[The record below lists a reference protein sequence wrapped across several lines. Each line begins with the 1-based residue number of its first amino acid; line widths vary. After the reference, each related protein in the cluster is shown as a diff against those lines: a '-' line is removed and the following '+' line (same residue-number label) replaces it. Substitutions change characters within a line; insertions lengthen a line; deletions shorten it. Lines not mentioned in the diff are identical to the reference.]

1 MHKRMAATF
10 LLALVLLL
18 VPSVALAD
26 DVSASDTTWGSDG
39 GTTTMNVTSDVELS
53 NRVEVKGTVTLN
65 LGENT
70 TLTATKGIT
79 VNNGNTLV
87 IEGTGKLIATGG
99 VAESNDRRG
108 LSGIGGSF
116 GSGTGTITINGG
128 DITATGGSGYTGFI
142 DDSGGAGI
150 GGSASGNFAREAWG
164 GTITIAGGTVTA
176 TGGSGDGYGGAGIG
190 GGNGGSCN
198 VTITGGTVTATGGA
212 NAADIGGG
220 NASPHPAD
228 TGITINIQG
237 GTVKATGAGI
247 GSGYFASNPGDLS
260 ITLGWNKATDSITA
274 KFCSADTIAAN
285 KIHLSDNMPFSRT
298 DDTTHKRIETS
309 DLIDLEQPISIV
321 PSALVKFDA
330 DGGTPAPAVQAV
342 PIGGKASEPTDI
354 TKEGYIID
362 GWYKGDA
369 KYDFSAAVTDSI
381 DLKARWTKVH
391 TVTFKSNGG
400 SDVATQ
406 TVEYGKQATK
416 PDDPTRSKHRFDGW
430 FLDDKLTEAYEFS
443 KSVTSDL
450 TLYAKWTQLATL
462 TFDLAGGTLD
472 GQTGTLTVEAA
483 IGDTIKLP
491 AEPTRAGYNFKF
503 WKGSEHPAGADY
515 KVEGDHEFTAEWERA
530 AYTITF
536 DANGGSGEMDPQTVK
551 TGSEAALAANKFTL
565 DGYTFSGWNTQS
577 DGKGTFYKDEDT
589 VNPADDMT
597 LYAQWEKEGGERG
610 DYPSPIMGNSRKG
623 TFTSTSE
630 EITYTVSQ
638 AVPDYA
644 TSLRTW
650 VDLEDVLYLTSDD
663 VVVWTDG
670 GQMLDSDV
678 ARVLIDG
685 QRVTVTVDDATS
697 LRGKTLYF
705 SYNAK
710 LYSDADLSPYMN
722 SKGDTASVPY
732 QAHTVF
738 DGNEGD
744 VKHSKTEYVNFRV
757 SKTSKTSS
765 GTSTKAASSK
775 GSTLAKTGD
784 PTSLVSAAIT
794 AIGGTGFVFAGRKR
808 R

>member
-26 DVSASDTTWGSDG
+26 DVTANDVTWGSDG
-39 GTTTMNVTSDVELS
+39 GTTTMDVTSDVELS
-53 NRVEVKGTVTLN
+53 NRVEVKGTVTLV

-70 TLTATKGIT
+70 TLTATQGIT

-87 IEGTGKLIATGG
+87 IEGTGKLIAIGG
-99 VAESNDRRG
+99 VDATYTRRG
-108 LSGIGGSF
+108 LSGIGGNYGF
-116 GSGTGTITINGG
+116 GTGTITINGG
-128 DITATGGSGYTGFI
+128 NITATGGSGNTDHN

-150 GGSASGNFAREAWG
+150 GGSASGNFASEAWG
-164 GTITIAGGTVTA
+164 GTISITGGMVTA

-190 GGNGGSCN
+190 GGNGGGCN
-198 VTITGGTVTATGGA
+198 LTITGGTVTATGGA

-220 NASPHPAD
+220 NASPHPND
-228 TGITINIQG
+228 TGIVIIIQG

-247 GSGYFASNPGDLS
+247 GSGYLASPTGDLS
-260 ITLGWNKATDSITA
+260 IKLGWTNATDSITA
-274 KFCSADTIAAN
+274 RFCSADAIAASKISLTGN
-285 KIHLSDNMPFSRT
+285 KPFSRA
-298 DDTTHKRIETS
+298 DDTTHKRIEPS
-309 DLIDLEQPISIV
+309 DLIGLEHPIKIL
-321 PSALVKFDA
+321 PSALVTCDA
-330 DGGTPAPAVQAV
+330 DGGTPTPAVQAV
-342 PIGGKASEPTDI
+342 PFGGRASEPIGT
-354 TKEGYIID
+354 TKEGYKID
-362 GWYKGDA
+362 GWYNGNA
-369 KYDFSAAVTDSI
+369 KYDFSAAVTNDLT
-381 DLKARWTKVH
+381 LKAHWTKVH

-406 TVEYGKQATK
+406 TVEDGKQVTK
-416 PDDPTRSKHRFDGW
+416 PDDPTRSKYRFDGW
-430 FLDDKLTEAYEFS
+430 YLDDKLTEVYDFS
-443 KSVTSDL
+443 KPVTGDL
-450 TLYAKWTQLATL
+450 TLYAKWTQLAAL

-472 GQTGTLTVEAA
+472 GQTGKVTVEAV

-491 AEPTRAGYNFKF
+491 AAPTRTGYNFKC
-503 WKGSEHPAGADY
+503 WKGSEYPAGYDNY
-515 KVEGDHEFTAEWERA
+515 KVDGDHEFTAEWERA

-536 DANGGSGEMDPQTVK
+536 DANGGSGEMDPQTVEM
-551 TGSEAALAANKFTL
+551 GSEATLAANKFTR
-565 DGYTFSGWNTQS
+565 DGYAFSGWNTQS
-577 DGKGTFYKDEDT
+577 DGKGTSYKDKDT
-589 VNPADDMT
+589 VNPTDDMT

-623 TFTSTSE
+623 TFTSISE

-670 GQMLDSDV
+670 GQVLDSNV
-678 ARVLIDG
+678 TRVSIDG

-722 SKGDTASVPY
+722 SKGDMASVPY

-757 SKTSKTSS
+757 SKTSS
-765 GTSTKAASSK
+765 GTSTKAASTK

>member
-1 MHKRMAATF
+1 MYKRMAVTF
-10 LLALVLLL
+10 LFALVLLL

-26 DVSASDTTWGSDG
+26 NVAPTDTTWGSDG
-39 GTTTMNVTSDVELS
+39 GTTTMDVASDVELA

-65 LGENT
+65 LGENYS
-70 TLTATKGIT
+70 LNATKGIT
-79 VNNGNTLV
+79 VNDGNTLI

-99 VAESNDRRG
+99 VGGPNDRRG
-108 LSGIGGSF
+108 LSGIGGSYENP
-116 GSGTGTITINGG
+116 TGAITINGG
-128 DITATGGSGYTGFI
+128 DIAATGGSGDTDFN

-150 GGSASGNFAREAWG
+150 GGSASGDSVRDAWG
-164 GTITIAGGTVTA
+164 GTITITGGTVTA

-190 GGNGGSCN
+190 GGNGGGCD
-198 VTITGGTVTATGGA
+198 VTITGGTVSATGGA

-220 NASPHPAD
+220 NASPHQTD
-228 TGITINIQG
+228 SITINIQG
-237 GTVKATGAGI
+237 GTVNATGAGI
-247 GSGYFASNPGDLS
+247 GSGYSAPPTGALS
-260 ITLGWNKATDSITA
+260 ITLGWTKATDSITA
-274 KFCSADTIAAN
+274 KSCNATAIAAD
-285 KIHLSDNMPFSRT
+285 KIHLSDDKPFSRT
-298 DDTTHKRIETS
+298 GDTTHKRIEPS
-309 DLIDLEQPISIV
+309 DLVGLEQPISIV
-321 PSALVKFDA
+321 PSALVTFIA
-330 DGGTPAPAVQAV
+330 DGGTPAPDVQAV
-342 PIGGKASEPTDI
+342 PFGGQASEPTDI
-354 TKEGYIID
+354 TKEGYRID
-362 GWYKGDA
+362 GWYNGDA

-381 DLKARWTKVH
+381 ELKARWTKVH

-400 SDVATQ
+400 SDVVTQ
-406 TVEYGKQATK
+406 TVEDGKQATE
-416 PDDPTRSKHRFDGW
+416 PDDPTRSKYRFDGW
-430 FLDDKLTEAYEFS
+430 FSDDKLTEAYDFS
-443 KSVTSDL
+443 KSVTGDL

-472 GQTGTLTVEAA
+472 GQTGKVTVDAA

-491 AEPTRAGYNFKF
+491 AAPTRAGYNFKF
-503 WKGSEHPAGADY
+503 WKGSEYAAGASY

-536 DANGGSGEMDPQTVK
+536 DANGGSGEMDPQIVK
-551 TGSEAALAANKFTL
+551 TGSEAALAANKFMR
-565 DGYTFSGWNTQS
+565 DGYTFSGWNTQR
-577 DGKGTFYKDEDT
+577 DGKGTSYKDEGT

-597 LYAQWEKEGGERG
+597 LYAQWEKEGGESG
-610 DYPSPIMGNSRKG
+610 DYPIPVVSNSRGG
-623 TFTSTSE
+623 TFTSTSQ

-670 GQMLDSDV
+670 GKVLDSDV
-678 ARVLIDG
+678 ARVSIDG
-685 QRVTVTVDDATS
+685 QRITVTVDDATS
-697 LRGKTLYF
+697 LRGKTLYY

-722 SKGDTASVPY
+722 SEGNMASVPY

-757 SKTSKTSS
+757 SKSSS
-765 GTSTKAASSK
+765 GTSTKATSSK
-775 GSTLAKTGD
+775 GTTLAKTGD
-784 PTSLVSAAIT
+784 PTSIVFAAIT
-794 AIGGTGFVFAGRKR
+794 AIGGAGFVLAGRKR

>member
-26 DVSASDTTWGSDG
+26 DVTANDETWGSAG
-39 GTTTMNVTSDVELS
+39 VATTMDVTSSVKLS
-53 NRVEVKGTVTLN
+53 NRVEVQGTVTLN

-79 VNNGNTLV
+79 VNNGNALV
-87 IEGTGKLIATGG
+87 IEGPGKLIATGG
-99 VAESNDRRG
+99 VGGPDDRRG
-108 LSGIGGSF
+108 LSGIGGSY
-116 GSGTGTITINGG
+116 GSGTGAITINGG
-128 DITATGGSGYTGFI
+128 DITATGGSGNTNYNYN

-150 GGSASGNFAREAWG
+150 GGSASKNFASEAWG
-164 GTITIAGGTVTA
+164 GTITITGGTVTA

-190 GGNGGSCN
+190 GGNGGGCD

-220 NASPHPAD
+220 NASPHQTD
-228 TGITINIQG
+228 SITINIQG
-237 GTVKATGAGI
+237 GTVNATGAGI
-247 GSGYFASNPGDLS
+247 GSGYLASTPGALS
-260 ITLGWNKATDSITA
+260 ITLGWTKATDSITA
-274 KFCSADTIAAN
+274 KSCNATAIAAD
-285 KIHLSDNMPFSRT
+285 KIHLSDDKPFSRT
-298 DDTTHKRIETS
+298 GDTTHKRIEPS
-309 DLIDLEQPISIV
+309 DLVGLEQPIKIV

-330 DGGTPAPAVQAV
+330 DDGTPAPAVQAV
-342 PIGGKASEPTDI
+342 PFGGQASEPTDI
-354 TKEGYIID
+354 TKEGYRID
-362 GWYKGDA
+362 GW
-369 KYDFSAAVTDSI
+369 FS
-381 DLKARWTKVH
+381 
-391 TVTFKSNGG
+391 
-400 SDVATQ
+400 
-406 TVEYGKQATK
+406 
-416 PDDPTRSKHRFDGW
+416 
-430 FLDDKLTEAYEFS
+430 DDKLTQAYDFS
-443 KSVTSDL
+443 KSVTGDL

-472 GQTGTLTVEAA
+472 GQTGKVTVDAA

-551 TGSEAALAANKFTL
+551 TGSEAALTANKFTR

-577 DGKGTFYKDEDT
+577 DGKGTSYKDEGT
-589 VNPADDMT
+589 VHPTDDMT

-610 DYPSPIMGNSRKG
+610 DYQIPKMSNSRGG

-638 AVPDYA
+638 AVPNHA

-650 VDLEDVLYLTSDD
+650 VDLEDVLFLTSDD

-670 GQMLDSDV
+670 GQVLDSDV
-678 ARVLIDG
+678 ARVSIDG

-697 LRGKTLYF
+697 LWGKTLYF

-757 SKTSKTSS
+757 SKTSS

-775 GSTLAKTGD
+775 GTTLAKTGD
-784 PTSLVSAAIT
+784 PISFVSAAIT
-794 AIGGTGFVFAGRKR
+794 AIGGAGFVFAGRKR